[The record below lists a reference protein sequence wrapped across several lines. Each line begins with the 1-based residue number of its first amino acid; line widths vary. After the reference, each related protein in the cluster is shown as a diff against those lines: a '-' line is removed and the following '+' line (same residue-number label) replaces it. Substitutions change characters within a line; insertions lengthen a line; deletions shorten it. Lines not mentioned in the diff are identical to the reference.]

1 MKIYG
6 NISWFDDLSSKEG
19 LQALHDSAK
28 NILYNF
34 ADTRNYAETAQGLEK
49 GELSGTTTDVFAWWI
64 PLLISL
70 DVVIVLG
77 MLSWTGLA
85 TYFALRK
92 KRKMM
97 LIMKIQLQ
105 NN

>member
-1 MKIYG
+1 MKIDG
-6 NISWFDDLSSKEG
+6 NTSWFDDLSSKEG

-28 NILYNF
+28 NILYNY
-34 ADTRNYAETAQGLEK
+34 ADTRNYAETVQGLEK

-92 KRKMM
+92 KKDDA
-97 LIMKIQLQ
+97 
-105 NN
+105 NNEDPVTE